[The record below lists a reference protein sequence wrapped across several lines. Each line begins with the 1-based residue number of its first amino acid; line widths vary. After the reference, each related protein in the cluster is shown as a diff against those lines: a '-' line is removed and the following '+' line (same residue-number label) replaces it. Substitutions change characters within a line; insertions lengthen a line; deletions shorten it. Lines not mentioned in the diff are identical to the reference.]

1 MSASLSRPSTRQSTL
16 PHECWKG
23 GHDPS
28 PDTPEPPLSARDA
41 VVVRRRAGSRAEVR
55 VTLSQAAARLGD
67 LAGGGFGLTLADL
80 AGGEPGE

>member
-28 PDTPEPPLSARDA
+28 PDTPVPPPTAGDA
-41 VVVRRRAGSRAEVR
+41 VVVRRRAGRTDVR
-55 VTLSQAAARLGD
+55 VSLAKTRARLRD
-67 LAGGGFGLTLADL
+67 MAGGFDMLLADL